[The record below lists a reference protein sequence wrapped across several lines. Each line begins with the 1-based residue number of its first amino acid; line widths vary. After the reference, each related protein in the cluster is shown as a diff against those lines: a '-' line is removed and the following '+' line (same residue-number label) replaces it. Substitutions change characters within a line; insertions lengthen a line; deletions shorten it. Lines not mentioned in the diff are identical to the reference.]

1 MKKDLGFTLV
11 ELLVVISIIAILA
24 TVGIASFNVAQ
35 QSARDGRA
43 RSDVTNIAKSIETSR
58 NSDPVTGTVAY
69 TYSAANYTSDF
80 KTAPAG
86 KNAYCILNGTSVVP
100 GDPTVAWTT
109 TCPAADPNN
118 NWSPVS
124 SGTVTTTYYWKVC
137 TWLERD
143 TTKPYCIASLS
154 Q

>member
-1 MKKDLGFTLV
+1 MKNDSGFTLV

-24 TVGIASFNVAQ
+24 TVGVATFNVAQ

-58 NSDPVTGTVAY
+58 SSDPLTGAVAY

-80 KTAPAG
+80 KTAPVG
-86 KNAYCILNGTSVVP
+86 KNAYCILNGTSVIP
-100 GDPTVAWTT
+100 GDPTTAWTT
-109 TCPAADPNN
+109 TCPGGGPND
-118 NWSPVS
+118 NWSLVS
-124 SGTVTTTYYWKVC
+124 NGTVATTSYWKVC

-143 TTKPYCIASLS
+143 TTKPYCVASLS

>member
-1 MKKDLGFTLV
+1 MKKDSGFTLV
-11 ELLVVISIIAILA
+11 ELLVVIAIIAILS
-24 TVGIASFNVAQ
+24 TVGVATFNVAQ

-58 NSDPVTGTVAY
+58 SSDPLTGAVAY

-86 KNAYCILNGTSVVP
+86 KNAYCIKTGSSAVA
-100 GDPTVAWTT
+100 DPTTQDAWTT
-109 TCPAADPNN
+109 ACPGSDPTAG
-118 NWSPVS
+118 WSPVS
-124 SGTVTTTYYWKVC
+124 LGISAVAFWKICTY
-137 TWLERD
+137 LERS
-143 TTKPYCIASLS
+143 TSPLCIASLS

>member
-24 TVGIASFNVAQ
+24 TVGVASFNVAQ

-86 KNAYCILNGTSVVP
+86 KNAYCIKTGSSDVA
-100 GDPTVAWTT
+100 DPIAQDAWTT
-109 TCPAADPNN
+109 VCPGSDPAAG
-118 NWSPVS
+118 WSPVS
-124 SGTVTTTYYWKVC
+124 IGISAVNYWKIC
-137 TWLERD
+137 TYLERN
-143 TTKPYCIASLS
+143 TSPLCIASLS